1 MKKITL
7 FKLFILLSFFAISPS
22 YGAEVEVPIPSGT
35 GLVWTLLDFEVAN
48 TATTTG
54 FAGGNQI
61 LAGTGYLSSTVARPA
76 NPLKAGVNTT
86 NTCYQWTKN
95 NGPANF
101 GSLAFTTNVIDK
113 YYDLS
118 KWQSVSIDIYMA
130 TEALTKLK
138 VQLVDQT
145 TSFNTTRG
153 IAYIDNTY
161 SGTIY
166 PGGAWYT
173 ITINFSDLTFQ
184 NSFTDL
190 TRVNGVMLYVNN
202 TLGTAGTNTEIY
214 VDNLRF
220 NRSAPTVTTQAVS
233 DITSTTATANGNITT
248 LGTTNPTQYG
258 HCWSTTTGPTIS
270 NSLTTNGAVSATG
283 TYTSAMTNLSVGT
296 TYYVRAYATN
306 AAGTSYGSEVSF
318 TTSKISQSITLSASG
333 SKTYGDADYSPA
345 TSATSGII
353 PITYQSSNTSVAT
366 IVSNQIHIVGVGQT
380 TITASQAGNASYN
393 AATDAL
399 QTLTVSAATSS
410 LAGGNI
416 TASGLS
422 DAQLANTDVT
432 VSSGEMVVN
441 VGKSVRSITVSAGA
455 KLSVAAGQTLT
466 LTNLT
471 LKSDA
476 SGTSTFVSDGTLTV
490 SGTTVVE
497 QYLATTRNWYV
508 SSPVSNAV
516 APAGYTYYKRNEA
529 GSSWTSVSVGNG
541 LTAGVGYIALP
552 GTTGLPITFTTQSGG
567 SLNTGN
573 ITIPLTY
580 TPSATSAKGF
590 NLIGNPYPSH
600 LTWTKAFVDD
610 VTNAALI
617 EPTIYYRTNTGTV
630 NSGIG
635 AAWSFITYNAS
646 TDEGT
651 PALVAKGIIPPMQA
665 FWVKAKA
672 TGNLILDNKL
682 TRSHQ
687 TSNPLKAPAL
697 KNTERQRIRLQVS
710 NGTRTDE
717 TLLLFD
723 ANATDGYDV
732 FDSPKFDEAN
742 SEVQIY
748 TSVGTERLVMNGMK
762 NMPLNQEIPLGFVQ
776 GSEASF
782 SIKANEISNLRSDVR
797 VILKDNITKIET
809 DLTDGLTNYQFTA
822 EATSTNRFSLIFRSP
837 SSPNALNEMN
847 KLNAQVFVN
856 ANNQITII
864 APEKCN
870 YAIYNTVGQLI
881 ENGTIYVKHETRN
894 AKLNAGVYVVKVN
907 SQLTKVI
914 IK

>member
-1 MKKITL
+1 M
-7 FKLFILLSFFAISPS
+7 
-22 YGAEVEVPIPSGT
+22 
-35 GLVWTLLDFEVAN
+35 
-48 TATTTG
+48 
-54 FAGGNQI
+54 
-61 LAGTGYLSSTVARPA
+61 
-76 NPLKAGVNTT
+76 
-86 NTCYQWTKN
+86 
-95 NGPANF
+95 
-101 GSLAFTTNVIDK
+101 
-113 YYDLS
+113 
-118 KWQSVSIDIYMA
+118 
-130 TEALTKLK
+130 
-138 VQLVDQT
+138 
-145 TSFNTTRG
+145 
-153 IAYIDNTY
+153 
-161 SGTIY
+161 
-166 PGGAWYT
+166 
-173 ITINFSDLTFQ
+173 
-184 NSFTDL
+184 
-190 TRVNGVMLYVNN
+190 
-202 TLGTAGTNTEIY
+202 
-214 VDNLRF
+214 
-220 NRSAPTVTTQAVS
+220 
-233 DITSTTATANGNITT
+233 
-248 LGTTNPTQYG
+248 
-258 HCWSTTTGPTIS
+258 
-270 NSLTTNGAVSATG
+270 
-283 TYTSAMTNLSVGT
+283 
-296 TYYVRAYATN
+296 
-306 AAGTSYGSEVSF
+306 
-318 TTSKISQSITLSASG
+318 
-333 SKTYGDADYSPA
+333 
-345 TSATSGII
+345 
-353 PITYQSSNTSVAT
+353 
-366 IVSNQIHIVGVGQT
+366 
-380 TITASQAGNASYN
+380 
-393 AATDAL
+393 
-399 QTLTVSAATSS
+399 
-410 LAGGNI
+410 
-416 TASGLS
+416 
-422 DAQLANTDVT
+422 
-432 VSSGEMVVN
+432 
-441 VGKSVRSITVSAGA
+441 
-455 KLSVAAGQTLT
+455 
-466 LTNLT
+466 
-471 LKSDA
+471 
-476 SGTSTFVSDGTLTV
+476 
-490 SGTTVVE
+490 
-497 QYLATTRNWYV
+497 
-508 SSPVSNAV
+508 
-516 APAGYTYYKRNEA
+516 
-529 GSSWTSVSVGNG
+529 
-541 LTAGVGYIALP
+541 P